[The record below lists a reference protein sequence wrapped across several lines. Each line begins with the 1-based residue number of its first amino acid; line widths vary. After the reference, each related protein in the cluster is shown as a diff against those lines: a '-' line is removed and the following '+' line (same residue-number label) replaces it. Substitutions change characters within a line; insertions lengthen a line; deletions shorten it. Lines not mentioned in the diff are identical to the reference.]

1 LIRFLLVSFALL
13 PTLAGQTA
21 ADLNAFLDGAVPKQL
36 SREKIAGAVVA
47 VVKDG
52 DVLASR
58 GYGFADIEKKIPM
71 TGEVLVRPASISKLF
86 TAIAALQL
94 VRQGKLDLDRDVNDY
109 LDFHIPV
116 SADAVPITLRLLLTH
131 RAGFEDHLKD
141 FIKAGGTPEPL
152 DAWLRENLPRRLYP
166 HGDVPAYS
174 NYGYALAGYLVQRAS
189 GERFEDY
196 AAAQIL
202 KPLGMERS
210 TFEQPPPLLPFVAL
224 GYPVAAAPPIP
235 FFEMLPAPAG
245 GMSTTADDQSR
256 FLRALLSRDTRL
268 EPELMSKLAFEE
280 DYAAGNR
287 FIGKHGLTTA
297 VVSELALLPEDHFGL
312 FVSYNSG
319 SAGNAP
325 TELLG
330 QLAERYFKKP
340 AKPLGPMASAVA
352 DARLVAGTYQ
362 RSQRSD
368 SSFLRLNALNSEL
381 TVEALPDGRIR
392 FAGRSRTMVETA
404 PMVFEAAGDLRVV
417 FRKTRDGGMAMSY
430 NAMPLAMEWERVP
443 LYLDKRW
450 VMPVVEGSMAVMIL
464 TLVAW
469 PILTGR
475 LLMRVA
481 LVLQLAA
488 IAGSAV
494 FTSLNLTRWNA
505 SLDPLLIFIYACA
518 WLGVLGALMAAWMA
532 WRCWRSRSTSPWLR
546 IHQTALAA
554 AMLIFAW
561 FCVVWRIAGTS
572 LSY

>member
-1 LIRFLLVSFALL
+1 MFFAMVPAL
-13 PTLAGQTA
+13 TAQTE
-21 ADLNAFLDGAVPKQL
+21 ADLIAFLEGAVPKQL
-36 SREKIAGAVVA
+36 NREKIAGAVMT

-52 DVLASR
+52 HVLVSR

-109 LDFHIPV
+109 LDFHIPIP
-116 SADAVPITLRLLLTH
+116 ADAAPITLRLLLTH
-131 RAGFEDHLKD
+131 RAGFEDHLKG
-141 FIKAGGTPEPL
+141 FIKAGEPQEPL
-152 DAWLRENLPRRLYP
+152 GAWLRENLPRRLYP
-166 HGDVPAYS
+166 YGDVPAYS

-189 GERFEDY
+189 GQRFEDY
-196 AAAQIL
+196 AAVHIL
-202 KPLGMERS
+202 NPLGMERS
-210 TFEQPPPLLPFVAL
+210 TFEQPPPTPLLPFVAL
-224 GYPVAAAPPIP
+224 GYPVATAPPLP
-235 FFEMLPAPAG
+235 YFELLPAPAG

-256 FLRALLSRDTRL
+256 FLRALLSGDVRL
-268 EPELMSKLAFEE
+268 EPELMSKLAFEK

-287 FIGKHGLTTA
+287 FVGKHGLTTA
-297 VVSELALLPEDHFGL
+297 VVSELALLPEEHFGL

-325 TELLG
+325 TELLD

-340 AKPLGPMASAVA
+340 MNSLQPMASAVA
-352 DARLVAGTYQ
+352 DAQAVAGTYQ

-368 SSFLRLNALNSEL
+368 SSFLRLHALNSEL

-392 FAGRSRTMVETA
+392 FAGRSPMMVETA
-404 PMVFEAAGDLRVV
+404 PMVFEAAGDLRVA
-417 FRKTRDGGMAMSY
+417 FRKTSDGGMALSY

-475 LLMRVA
+475 FVMRVA

-488 IAGSAV
+488 IAGIAV
-494 FTSLNLTRWNA
+494 FTSLDLTRWNA
-505 SLDPLLIFIYACA
+505 SLDPLLTAIYACA
-518 WLGVLGALMAAWMA
+518 WLGVLGALRAAWMA
-532 WRCWRSRSTSPWLR
+532 WQYWRGHSASPWLR
-546 IHQTALAA
+546 IHQTVLAA

-561 FCVVWRIAGTS
+561 FCVVWRIAGTTWN
-572 LSY
+572 Y